1 MRKLVAVLAVALL
14 LAAGCSKSSKSSTTT
29 TAATGSGGSGA
40 TSLAQQAG
48 LKGTTSEHGSASVAA
63 GGTVAVEMNDT
74 YFQPTFI
81 KAPSGAKITLVLKNV
96 GKLPHTFTLDA
107 GGVDEQLAPGATKT
121 VSLNAPA
128 QLSGAFHCKFHQGSG
143 MQGGFIA
150 T

>member
-1 MRKLVAVLAVALL
+1 MRKLVAVMAVAGL
-14 LAAGCSKSSKSSTTT
+14 LASGCGKSSKSASTT
-29 TAATGSGGSGA
+29 TAATGGAGGSG
-40 TSLAQQAG
+40 LAQQAG
-48 LKGTTSEHGSASVAA
+48 LKGTTDEHGSASVAA
-63 GGTVAVEMNDT
+63 GGTVTVELHDV
-74 YFQPTFI
+74 YFQPTYI

-107 GGVDEQLAPGATKT
+107 GGVDEKLSPGETKS

-128 QLSGAFHCKFHQGSG
+128 QLSGAFHCRFHQGSG